1 MAERPLLI
9 FVSDIHLTDRL
20 HGTAV
25 SKAEQFRRFWQR
37 IQGSRGKRPAHLCFV
52 GDLFD
57 LVRSPSWFDG
67 RARPY
72 HGATTNAV
80 VRNVERIVQ
89 ETIARESEFFAAIR
103 ERVVAGELVIHY
115 IVGNHDRLLLTAPA
129 ARKLVSQAL
138 TGTDALALHTELEF
152 PEHRVLAYHGNIGDP
167 INASP
172 DGDATIGDAI
182 GSELILKFPRRLR
195 ELVGADA
202 PGVSEVDDI
211 DDVRPVYAVPAWVR
225 QQSVTRKELLRPM
238 TQVWS
243 EVVEEFLALE
253 FVRDWLGRQRK
264 TFSLDLGKKLRL
276 LLELSRNRVIAHG
289 ADERLTQMYRFF
301 QHSFDGRMSG
311 LAAELLTKRRGLRY
325 VVNGHSHFPSMQPLG
340 RIEGEPA
347 VYFNTGTWR
356 AVHQIGHD
364 LGGRPSFLA
373 YDAMTYVAFFPTGDP
388 IGRDYEWWTGAM
400 VAAGREANHGPS
412 DPARHLGTQG

>member
-20 HGTAV
+20 HGNAV
-25 SKAEQFRRFWQR
+25 SKADQFHRFWTR
-37 IQGSRGKRPAHLCFV
+37 IQAARGSRPAELCIV

-57 LVRSPSWFDG
+57 LVRSPSWFEG

-72 HGATTNAV
+72 HGASANAV
-80 VRNVERIVQ
+80 VKNVEKIVDD
-89 ETIARESEFFAAIR
+89 TIKREAGFFDAIR
-103 ERVVAGELVIHY
+103 AKVVAGELRVHY
-115 IVGNHDRLLLTAPA
+115 VVGNHDRLLLTAPA
-129 ARKLVSQAL
+129 ARKLVAQAL
-138 TGTDALALHTELEF
+138 TGKDDMPLHKVIEF
-152 PEHRVLAYHGNIGDP
+152 PDHGVIAYHGNSGDP

-182 GSELILKFPRRLR
+182 GSELILKFPRKLR
-195 ELVGADA
+195 AMVGEDH
-202 PGVSEVDDI
+202 PGVEAVDDI

-225 QQSVTRKELLRPM
+225 QQSVMRRELLRPM
-238 TQVWS
+238 SQVWS
-243 EVVEEFLALE
+243 DVVDEFLTND
-253 FVRDWLGRQRK
+253 FVKEWLKKERK

-276 LLELSRNRVIAHG
+276 LLELSRNKIMAHG
-289 ADERLTQMYRFF
+289 SDERLTQLYKYI
-301 QHSFDGRMSG
+301 QHSFDGKMSA
-311 LAAELLTKRRGLRY
+311 LAASELQKRRGYRF

-340 RIEGEPA
+340 VIDGRPA

-373 YDAMTYVAFFPTGDP
+373 YDAMTYVVFFPTGDP
-388 IGRDYEWWTGAM
+388 LGRDYEWWTGAM
-400 VAAGREANHGPS
+400 VAHGGH
-412 DPARHLGTQG
+412 PALTP